1 MEYLNGGDLYS
12 MLRNLGCLDEDMA
25 RVYIAEVVSILASVF
40 SQFFTWIFCKLSLQF
55 CLCSLSLFPPF
66 FLVIPQVLA
75 LEYLHSLNVI
85 HRDLKPDNLLIGQDG
100 HIKVSIMDS
109 NHLSSSLFLQLK
121 KDTSTQIFS
130 ILNDNIPSQLLIFF
144 THLHGMKSLY
154 FPFILHFYLKTKLQR
169 IILLSF

>member
-1 MEYLNGGDLYS
+1 MFFIPFPLFL
-12 MLRNLGCLDEDMA
+12 LGN
-25 RVYIAEVVSILASVF
+25 S
-40 SQFFTWIFCKLSLQF
+40 
-55 CLCSLSLFPPF
+55 
-66 FLVIPQVLA
+66 QVLA

-130 ILNDNIPSQLLIFF
+130 ILNDNIPS
-144 THLHGMKSLY
+144 
-154 FPFILHFYLKTKLQR
+154 
-169 IILLSF
+169 